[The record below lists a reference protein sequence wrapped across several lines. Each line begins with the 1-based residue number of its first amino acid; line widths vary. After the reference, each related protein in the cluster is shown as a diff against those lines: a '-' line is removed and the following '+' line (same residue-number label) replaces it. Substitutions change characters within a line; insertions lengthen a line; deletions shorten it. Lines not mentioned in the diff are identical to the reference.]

1 MIRVA
6 EPAAALPI
14 AGGEMGTKS
23 ERKRHFRASAT
34 EKMTPACSC
43 RSKVRHDH
51 CHGGHPGLGDC
62 SCVMDNIGGGVIHL
76 TGDHFAGDLP

>member
-34 EKMTPACSC
+34 EKMTPRAAVDPKSGMIIAMVAIQA
-43 RSKVRHDH
+43 SATALV
-51 CHGGHPGLGDC
+51 
-62 SCVMDNIGGGVIHL
+62 
-76 TGDHFAGDLP
+76 